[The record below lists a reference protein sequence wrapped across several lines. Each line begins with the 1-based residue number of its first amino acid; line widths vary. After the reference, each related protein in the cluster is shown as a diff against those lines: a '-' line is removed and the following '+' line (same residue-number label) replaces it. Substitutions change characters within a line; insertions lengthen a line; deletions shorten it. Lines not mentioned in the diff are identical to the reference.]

1 MQLQELKQEIEKY
14 SYKPGWGFEVIPS
27 WDYNYSDRYGRVRN
41 AYLRVKSY
49 VEDSTIKSDAADRP
63 RRNFYFSQLVDV
75 SRITHADIRPL
86 VERTVQLFEAH
97 EFAEWLRYNGELVD
111 DPHSQARMA
120 TLQALTTRAYPP
132 VDQEKEKVTVPQSS
146 S

>member
-41 AYLRVKSY
+41 AYLRIKSY
-49 VEDSTIKSDAADRP
+49 VEDSTIKSDEADRP

-97 EFAEWLRYNGELVD
+97 EFGEWLRYEGALVD
-111 DPHSQARMA
+111 DPHSLDNMHK
-120 TLQALTTRAYPP
+120 LQALTTRAYPP
-132 VDQEKEKVTVPQSS
+132 VKQEGVTV
-146 S
+146 